1 MSFLQVVR
9 TVGENWRNA
18 DQVTKDYCLV
28 VANKIRDRYT
38 ELSEA
43 EMSGR
48 IAKSVTP
55 PLTPNSVPN
64 RSLATPSPPTA
75 KRTASE
81 TNHLP
86 RNDMRHKSI
95 SPVYHPMPILEMP
108 TAYNLD
114 PHRLPSEYYQQ
125 QQQYRMQD
133 PCPVLHRPPLVHD
146 YHQHAR
152 TSDEGQFYMYPQQQQ
167 MMIPNAKRRLYQAS
181 IHELD
186 IENSDI
192 RRMWDE

>member
-48 IAKSVTP
+48 IAKHPGTLVTP

-64 RSLATPSPPTA
+64 RSLATPSPPTT

-81 TNHLP
+81 TNRLP
-86 RNDMRHKSI
+86 RNNMRHKSN
-95 SPVYHPMPILEMP
+95 SPDVYHPMPILEMP
-108 TAYNLD
+108 TTYNLD
-114 PHRLPSEYYQQ
+114 THRIPSEYYQ

-146 YHQHAR
+146 YQYAR
-152 TSDEGQFYMYPQQQQ
+152 TSEEGQFYMEPQQQQ
-167 MMIPNAKRRLYQAS
+167 MMIPNAKRRLY
-181 IHELD
+181 
-186 IENSDI
+186 
-192 RRMWDE
+192 

>member
-1 MSFLQVVR
+1 MTFLQVVR

-38 ELSEA
+38 ELSVA
-43 EMSGR
+43 EMSCR
-48 IAKSVTP
+48 IARNHGTSVTP
-55 PLTPNSVPN
+55 PLTPNRLPN
-64 RSLATPSPPTA
+64 KSLATPSPPTT

-81 TNHLP
+81 ANFLP
-86 RNDMRHKSI
+86 RNNMRLKSN
-95 SPVYHPMPILEMP
+95 SPDVYHPMPILEMP
-108 TAYNLD
+108 TTYNLGTN
-114 PHRLPSEYYQQ
+114 RTSEYYQQ
-125 QQQYRMQD
+125 QYSMQN
-133 PCPVLHRPPLVHD
+133 PCPVLHMPPVLHD
-146 YHQHAR
+146 YQYAR
-152 TSDEGQFYMYPQQQQ
+152 TPQEGQFYMEPQQI
-167 MMIPNAKRRLYQAS
+167 MMPNANRRLYQAS

>member
-1 MSFLQVVR
+1 VR

-38 ELSEA
+38 ELSDA
-43 EMSGR
+43 EMSCR
-48 IAKSVTP
+48 IARNHGTSVTP
-55 PLTPNSVPN
+55 PLTPNRLPN
-64 RSLATPSPPTA
+64 KSLATPSPPTT

-81 TNHLP
+81 ANFLP
-86 RNDMRHKSI
+86 RNNMRLKSN
-95 SPVYHPMPILEMP
+95 SPDVYHPMPILEMP
-108 TAYNLD
+108 TTYNLGTN
-114 PHRLPSEYYQQ
+114 RTSEYYQQ
-125 QQQYRMQD
+125 QYSMQN
-133 PCPVLHRPPLVHD
+133 PCPVLHMPPVLHD
-146 YHQHAR
+146 YQYAR
-152 TSDEGQFYMYPQQQQ
+152 TPQEGQFYMEPQQI
-167 MMIPNAKRRLYQAS
+167 MMPNANRRLYQAS

>member
-43 EMSGR
+43 EMSCH
-48 IAKSVTP
+48 IAKYHGTSVTP
-55 PLTPNSVPN
+55 PLTPNSLPN
-64 RSLATPSPPTA
+64 KSLATPSPPTT

-81 TNHLP
+81 TNCLP
-86 RNDMRHKSI
+86 SNNMRHKSN
-95 SPVYHPMPILEMP
+95 SPYVYHPMQILEMP
-108 TAYNLD
+108 TTYNLGTN
-114 PHRLPSEYYQQ
+114 RTSEYYR
-125 QQQYRMQD
+125 QQYSMQN
-133 PCPVLHRPPLVHD
+133 PCPVLHMPPLLHD
-146 YHQHAR
+146 YQYDR
-152 TSDEGQFYMYPQQQQ
+152 TPQEGQQQI
-167 MMIPNAKRRLYQAS
+167 MMPNATRRFYQAS
-181 IHELD
+181 VHELD

>member
-38 ELSEA
+38 ELSDA
-43 EMSGR
+43 EMSCR
-48 IAKSVTP
+48 IAKNHGTSVTP
-55 PLTPNSVPN
+55 PLTP
-64 RSLATPSPPTA
+64 SPPTT

-81 TNHLP
+81 ANCLP
-86 RNDMRHKSI
+86 RNNMRLKSN
-95 SPVYHPMPILEMP
+95 SPDVYHPMPILEMP
-108 TAYNLD
+108 TTYNLGTN
-114 PHRLPSEYYQQ
+114 RTSEYYQQ
-125 QQQYRMQD
+125 QYSMQN
-133 PCPVLHRPPLVHD
+133 PCPVLHMPPVLHD
-146 YHQHAR
+146 YQYAR
-152 TSDEGQFYMYPQQQQ
+152 TPQEGQFYMEPQQI
-167 MMIPNAKRRLYQAS
+167 MMPNANRRFYQAS